1 MNTLELKNLIMQC
14 SQIGAAAYQRLLEPT
29 ADLISQR
36 DVKKWLKR
44 LGQQPEILKKLE
56 DSGLVRAQ
64 RTGEAINSKIVYS
77 KMELLSAISA
87 INIQE
92 KIITNK

>member
-14 SQIGAAAYQRLLEPT
+14 SQIGAAAYQKLLEPT
-29 ADLISQR
+29 SDLISQR

-44 LGQQPEILKKLE
+44 LGQQPEILRKLE
-56 DSGLVRAQ
+56 DAGLVHPH
-64 RTGEAINSKIVYS
+64 RTGEAVNSKIVYS
-77 KMELLSAISA
+77 KVELLSAISA